1 MKRGDLYCKAVSF
14 RRLPELIRKLGG
26 NPERLFAQA
35 GLNMAHIKSD
45 NYYDWNKLCGLFTR
59 LVDTL
64 DEPSLGIKYAYDVPK
79 DFLNSG
85 PMLLLAALVPTMRDF
100 LDLSI
105 KYQTLHINSYAYH
118 YVENTNTN
126 ELECEIQIHPLSPPC
141 QQFTEHIMAMVILM
155 MRHHIGEAEFL
166 RLSFQHKAPVDLSWH
181 EKTFQCPIE
190 FNADKNVAYMPLELL
205 DVKLGGRL
213 KALQPIVKSYL
224 DRKIIKNPQYETSMA
239 HTVERLLPSIF
250 GLRKSSMP
258 DVADILD
265 ISPKKLQRLLNDE
278 GVTFSDIIGNVRK
291 GMAKRLLYESD
302 ISMSHLAVL
311 LDYSSTESFNTACNR
326 WFGMSPRHYRK
337 KVRAPQEL
345 SLIHI

>member
-64 DEPSLGIKYAYDVPK
+64 DEPSLGIKYAYDIPK

-190 FNADKNVAYMPLELL
+190 FNADKNVAYMPLDFL
-205 DVKLGGRL
+205 DTKVSGRL
-213 KALQPIVKSYL
+213 QRLQPIVKTYL
-224 DRKIIKNPQYETSMA
+224 NRKVNKNPLFETSIA

-250 GLRKSSMP
+250 GIRKSRMT
-258 DVADILD
+258 DVANILD
-265 ISPKKLQRLLNDE
+265 LSPKKLQRLLHEE
-278 GVTFSDIIGNVRK
+278 GTKYSDILRDVRK
-291 GMAKRLLYESD
+291 GMAKRLLFESD
-302 ISMSHLAVL
+302 MSIAHLAVS
-311 LDYSSTESFNTACNR
+311 LDYSSTEAFNMACQR
-326 WFGMSPRHYRK
+326 WFGVSPTQYRK
-337 KVRAPQEL
+337 DIRA
-345 SLIHI
+345 SGG